1 MKFLF
6 QKMRTGKYDRL
17 VVERDG
23 RTEEVPCPKIGGIPH
38 DMVHFA
44 VENVMRM
51 RGYLRKVAAGEAL
64 SLGMT
69 PDVVSDQM
77 ERLVEVMQADA
88 NSGFP
93 APADLIAMYRVT
105 CDARGVVPFDVTS
118 TDIAAIRAEM
128 RRLEKLWDATPPGN
142 TLALSFDDEYAH

>member
-23 RTEEVPCPKIGGIPH
+23 RAEEVPCPKIGGIPH

-64 SLGMT
+64 MLRMT

-77 ERLVEVMQADA
+77 ERLVEVMQVDA

-105 CDARGVVPFDVTS
+105 CDARGVIPFDVTS

-128 RRLEKLWDATPPGN
+128 RRLGKLWDATPPGG

>member
-51 RGYLRKVAAGEAL
+51 RGYLRKVVAGETL
-64 SLGMT
+64 SLRMT

-105 CDARGVVPFDVTS
+105 CEARGVVPFDVTL

-128 RRLEKLWDATPPGN
+128 RRLEKLWDATAPGS
-142 TLALSFDDEYAH
+142 TLTLSFDDEYAH